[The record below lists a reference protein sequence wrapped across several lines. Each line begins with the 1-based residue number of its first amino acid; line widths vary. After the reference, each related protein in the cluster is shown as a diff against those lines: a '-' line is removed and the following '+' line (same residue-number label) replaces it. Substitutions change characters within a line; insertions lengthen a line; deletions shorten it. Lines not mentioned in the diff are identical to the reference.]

1 MKESLKFEN
10 SHSLSAATESEM
22 DRYETQISDYIDR
35 LNYEDLTKEAVE
47 TAKERYVDSFAAALA
62 AYDSAPVEAMRKLA
76 LQSYSETGATL
87 LGSRH
92 KAPVDYAT
100 VYLGTMIRA
109 LDWNDTYLNREP
121 AHPSDNLATCLAV
134 AEAEGRNGKD
144 LILAAVIAYELHC
157 RLCDAAAL
165 RKKGWDHV
173 TYGSISSA
181 AAAAK
186 LMGFNP
192 RQIRDALAI
201 SITTGS
207 YLRQTR
213 IGAISMWKAAA
224 FAQAAQNAVRAAL
237 YVKNGFTGPKEIFCG
252 QHGFINQITLGE
264 FDLAERFGGK
274 EDQRFKIAETYI
286 KFFPAE
292 YHSQSAIWAA
302 LDLRRRIEENHI
314 QNIEHIHV
322 ETSFHSYEIIGK
334 EPAKWNPETRETA
347 DHSLPYIVAAA
358 LLDGEITLK
367 QFDESHL
374 QNQALHELI
383 QKVTV
388 SQTKEYTNMYGK
400 SFPNK
405 LIITMKNGAVHEK
418 EVLDPKGHPN
428 NPLSRKELEEKFRNS
443 ASSLLS
449 RSQQEGVLEMLWN
462 LEELHDIGNLMKL
475 FEVK

>member
-1 MKESLKFEN
+1 MDKF
-10 SHSLSAATESEM
+10 
-22 DRYETQISDYIDR
+22 ETQIT
-35 LNYEDLTKEAVE
+35 NYVHGLTYRDLTQDAVQA
-47 TAKERYVDSFAAALA
+47 AKERYLDSLAVALA
-62 AYDSAPVEAMRKLA
+62 AFHTPPVKAMRKFA
-76 LQSYSETGATL
+76 LESSSATGATV
-87 LGSRH
+87 LGTRH

-121 AHPSDNLATCLAV
+121 AHPSDNIAACLPV
-134 AEAEGRNGKD
+134 AEANGKTGKD
-144 LILAAVIAYELHC
+144 LILATVVAYELHC
-157 RLCDAAAL
+157 RLCDAAGI

-173 TYGSISSA
+173 TYGSVSSS

-186 LMGFNP
+186 LMDFSK
-192 RQIRDALAI
+192 RQIRDTLAI
-201 SITTGS
+201 AVTTGN

-213 IGAISMWKAAA
+213 VGTISQWKAAA

-237 YVKNGFTGPKEIFCG
+237 YVKHGFTGPSDIFTG

-264 FDLAERFGGK
+264 FDLAGQFAGPDSK
-274 EDQRFKIAETYI
+274 DFKIADTYI

-302 LDLRRRIEENHI
+302 LQLRESIGHERLREIAKIHI
-314 QNIEHIHV
+314 

-334 EPAKWNPETRETA
+334 EPAKWAPETKETA

-358 LLDGEITLK
+358 LIDGNITLQ
-367 QFDESHL
+367 QFDDSHL
-374 QNQALHELI
+374 NNPELRSLM

-388 SQTKEYTNMYGK
+388 AEKKKYTEIYGK

-405 LIITMKNGAVHEK
+405 VIVTLANGAVHEK

-428 NPLSRKELEEKFRNS
+428 NPLTPKEIETKFKTAAAPLLSEEKQNQIIDS
-443 ASSLLS
+443 IGSL
-449 RSQQEGVLEMLWN
+449 EKIEN
-462 LEELHDIGNLMKL
+462 LTDLMRL
-475 FEVK
+475 LEVK